1 MRIYIYICIYFIY
14 MYIYIYIYIYIYT
27 QIKTQN
33 DGNRNSETLLLAI
46 KMCTGFT
53 TDGICMNAMSADD
66 SRSISDHTK

>member
-1 MRIYIYICIYFIY
+1 MYIFYIYV
-14 MYIYIYIYIYIYT
+14 YIYIYIYIYT

-66 SRSISDHTK
+66 